1 MEVEDLTV
9 ADQAN
14 LETPG
19 VENTDEGFTSV
30 LSKKS
35 SKRKRKLEDGQMD
48 TDGPVASKR
57 PDFPP
62 ISGDR
67 MLDGKE
73 EFRKVPVPPHRYTPL
88 KENWM
93 KIFTPIVEHLLLQ
106 VRFNLKTRNVEIKTC
121 KETKDIGALTKAT
134 DFVKAFILGFQVED
148 ALALIRLDDLFL
160 ETFDV
165 TDVKPL
171 KGDHLSRAVGRIA
184 GKGGKTKF
192 TIENVTRT
200 RIVLADTKVHILGSF
215 QNIKMA
221 RTAICNLILGSPP
234 SKVYGNIRAV
244 ASRAAD
250 RF

>member
-1 MEVEDLTV
+1 MEPVSNPASEESSTV
-9 ADQAN
+9 AN
-14 LETPG
+14 G
-19 VENTDEGFTSV
+19 ENTDTFQKV
-30 LSKKS
+30 KSKKT
-35 SKRKRKLEDGQMD
+35 SKRKRDQGEAEMETEDA
-48 TDGPVASKR
+48 VAPKR
-57 PDFPP
+57 PQFPP

-67 MLDGKE
+67 LKGGADEM
-73 EFRKVPVPPHRYTPL
+73 RKIPVPSHRYTPL
-88 KENWM
+88 KENWL
-93 KIFTPIVEHLLLQ
+93 KIFTPIVENLQLQ

-121 KETKDIGALTKAT
+121 KETQDIGALTKAA

-148 ALALIRLDDLFL
+148 ALALVRLDELFL

-192 TIENVTRT
+192 TIENVTKT

-244 ASRAAD
+244 ATRAAE